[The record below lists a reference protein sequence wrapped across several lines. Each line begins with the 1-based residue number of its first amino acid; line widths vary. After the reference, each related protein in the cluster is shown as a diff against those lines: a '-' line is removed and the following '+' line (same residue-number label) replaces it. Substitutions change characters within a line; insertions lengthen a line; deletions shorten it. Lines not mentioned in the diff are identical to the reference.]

1 MIKKTKK
8 QKNKKIIITCSE
20 KETFSLAQKFAKILH
35 GGETLLLIGD
45 LGSGKTA
52 FTKGIAKGL
61 GVNKTVTSPTF
72 VLMKNYKT
80 KSKISEFVHIDAYR
94 LNSGKELEDIGV
106 REYFKDENC
115 VTVIEWADRVRDIWP
130 ENKIVLE
137 FGVVDEN
144 ERKIR
149 IK

>member
-72 VLMKNYKT
+72 VLMKNYQGK
-80 KSKISEFVHIDAYR
+80 KYKLVHVDAYR
-94 LNSGKELEDIGV
+94 LENGQGLINIGIDD
-106 REYFKDENC
+106 YFNEGNC
-115 VTVIEWADRVRDIWP
+115 VTVIEWADRVKDIWP
-130 ENKIVLE
+130 EDKTIIIGFRVLE
-137 FGVVDEN
+137 GDKREI
-144 ERKIR
+144 KI
-149 IK
+149 K